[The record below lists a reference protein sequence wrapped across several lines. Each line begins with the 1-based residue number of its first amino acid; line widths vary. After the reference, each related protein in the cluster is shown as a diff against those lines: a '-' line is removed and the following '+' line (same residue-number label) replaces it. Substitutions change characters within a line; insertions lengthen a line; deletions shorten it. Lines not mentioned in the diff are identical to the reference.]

1 MIKTKTLFILG
12 AGASAPFGYHTSDKL
27 RYEILFNSS
36 KYEVDI
42 VKALNRCDDNPVT
55 FRQDIKRFYDAFS
68 GSAGYSIDSFLEER
82 PKEHPFMYI
91 GKTFIAKILISCEKD
106 NNLRINTEKN
116 WYMYLFGRMKVSFE
130 ELSQNRISFI
140 TFNYDRSLE
149 YFLFEAIKKQF
160 DKESEECVK
169 MMKNFQIVHLYGKL
183 DPLPWQEPHGKEYST
198 TKNLIERLRAAPI
211 NIKLIS
217 DEREVKKSEH
227 FQEAYKL
234 IEWAD
239 RIFFLGFSFDETN
252 LKRLHLDFIENKKQI
267 FATVRGIEPSRLKWI
282 NKYFNQSAHTMNIIH
297 EDVDTLTLLKKHL
310 EIE

>member
-12 AGASAPFGYHTSDKL
+12 AGASQPFDYPTGIELRDK
-27 RYEILFNSS
+27 ILFGNT
-36 KYEVDI
+36 YEADV
-42 VKALNRCDDNPVT
+42 VNALNRCDDNAVT
-55 FRQDIKRFYDAFS
+55 FRQDIKRFNDAFS

-116 WYMYLFGRMKVSFE
+116 WYMYLFDRMKASFE

-160 DKESEECVK
+160 DKGSEECVK

-198 TKNLIERLRAAPI
+198 TENLIERLRAAPI

-217 DEREVKKSEH
+217 DEREVEKSEY